1 MLKKLLFTIALTAFV
16 SFTYAQIHKWGD
28 TSRLKV
34 EGNHLVDTEG
44 NQVILHG
51 VMDTPSPYF
60 SGYRFTDNHWIDVY
74 REGDQYIDKCINY
87 FDKLFTAVTD
97 TEQGSWCNVF
107 RLHLDPCWT
116 DNPNLMAEGF
126 TKNGDKFYDPHGTE
140 VSGEANIMRF
150 DKSRLA
156 NYLVKLYMPIAQKAK
171 GHGMYVIMRP
181 PGVCPQ
187 KILVGDYYQQ
197 YLLTVWDL
205 VTKNQEVLA
214 NSDWL
219 SIELANEPISILDAN
234 GKDDNKAMH
243 DFFQPIVDK
252 IRENGF
258 KGIIWIP
265 GGSWQQNYRPYA
277 SNPVTDPMHATDPQ
291 IGYAVHFYPGWYN
304 TSDDKTDVK
313 QSIRSFLDAVPV
325 VKKSPVMITEVDWS
339 PKDPTGQGHWNE
351 SGQWV
356 EPNCGT
362 WATGSTSKFGV
373 TYKEIVDYFGNIGWT
388 LTHTHDYLD
397 IDFYLSTGYVRPAFT
412 TKLTD
417 NAYEACSG
425 ACFKWYAEYAK
436 TEHKA
441 REWTEEEGSKEM
453 FPLNE
458 WEFNPSIWE
467 TGSFDPE
474 SGKLVT
480 GQYGFGGWQY
490 SEPLD
495 LSPYKY
501 VVVQLKQAAP
511 NSGDWS
517 ASFRLFCNNSYWTS
531 PYSTNCGG
539 KQTIVVPLEGQKN
552 EDGTTFDPSHVY
564 IAGFWTL
571 GGESNA
577 IYIDK
582 LFVSNDGITP
592 ATGIE
597 AIYTAPETN
606 NSYFDLLGRKVQNLE
621 KGRIYIQNG
630 KKIMVR

>member
-1 MLKKLLFTIALTAFV
+1 M
-16 SFTYAQIHKWGD
+16 
-28 TSRLKV
+28 
-34 EGNHLVDTEG
+34 
-44 NQVILHG
+44 
-51 VMDTPSPYF
+51 
-60 SGYRFTDNHWIDVY
+60 
-74 REGDQYIDKCINY
+74 
-87 FDKLFTAVTD
+87 
-97 TEQGSWCNVF
+97 
-107 RLHLDPCWT
+107 
-116 DNPNLMAEGF
+116 
-126 TKNGDKFYDPHGTE
+126 
-140 VSGEANIMRF
+140 
-150 DKSRLA
+150 
-156 NYLVKLYMPIAQKAK
+156 
-171 GHGMYVIMRP
+171 
-181 PGVCPQ
+181 
-187 KILVGDYYQQ
+187 
-197 YLLTVWDL
+197 
-205 VTKNQEVLA
+205 
-214 NSDWL
+214 
-219 SIELANEPISILDAN
+219 
-234 GKDDNKAMH
+234 
-243 DFFQPIVDK
+243 
-252 IRENGF
+252 
-258 KGIIWIP
+258 
-265 GGSWQQNYRPYA
+265 
-277 SNPVTDPMHATDPQ
+277 
-291 IGYAVHFYPGWYN
+291 
-304 TSDDKTDVK
+304 
-313 QSIRSFLDAVPV
+313 
-325 VKKSPVMITEVDWS
+325 
-339 PKDPTGQGHWNE
+339 
-351 SGQWV
+351 

-458 WEFNPSIWE
+458 WDFNPSIWE